1 MIQVVYRAG
10 PRKGESVIT
19 CLTRQSAQEYIAEQH
34 PAIRER
40 LGILETRNGEKKEA
54 GPVDQNPNRV
64 HRAGPAVNAGTRSD
78 ASECKAKG
86 MAQSAEREESD
97 AMRSAPGA

>member
-10 PRKGESVIT
+10 PRKGESVVT

-34 PAIRER
+34 PAIRGH

-54 GPVDQNPNRV
+54 G
-64 HRAGPAVNAGTRSD
+64 
-78 ASECKAKG
+78 K
-86 MAQSAEREESD
+86 
-97 AMRSAPGA
+97 